1 MKAKCLDC
9 FKVIS
14 VSTRF
19 KIFNFLQ
26 DNPDGVT
33 VSRLVKL
40 TNLRQPTITFHLNE
54 LEKYGL
60 LRKERNGQET
70 LCFLKQNCVVCP
82 LFLD

>member
-1 MKAKCLDC
+1 MKIKCFNC

-19 KIFNFLQ
+19 KIFNFLK

-33 VSRLVKL
+33 VNRLVKL
-40 TNLRQPTITFHLNE
+40 TKLKQPTVTFHLNE

-60 LRKERNGQET
+60 LKKQKHGQEV
-70 LCFLKQNCVVCP
+70 LCFLKQECTVCP